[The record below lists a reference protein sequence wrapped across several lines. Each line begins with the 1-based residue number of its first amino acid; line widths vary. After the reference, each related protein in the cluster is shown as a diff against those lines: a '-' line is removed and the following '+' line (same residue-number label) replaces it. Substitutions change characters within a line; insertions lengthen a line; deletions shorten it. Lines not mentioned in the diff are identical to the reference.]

1 YAARSST
8 MPPLTWTNFAPPF
21 SDVLP
26 FLVLAILMVLN
37 APVAYCLAIGALTFF
52 MLGAGVPV
60 QTYVQRMIAA
70 TESFPLLAVPFFI
83 LAGVVMSEAGITGRI
98 MRLADAMVG
107 HMVGGLARVN
117 VLLSTLMGGM
127 SGSANA
133 DAAMQSTVLVPEMVS
148 RGYDKAFSAAVTAF
162 SAIITAII
170 PPSIGLILYGYLA
183 DVSIGRLFMAGLVPG
198 LLICALQLIVVG
210 RVSRAKGYPPSR
222 AVPAS
227 WAERGRAFMDAVW
240 GLLIPVGILGGIRLG
255 WYTPT
260 EAGAIAVCYA
270 LFIGLFVYRALPVRR
285 IPAMFLETA
294 LATATIML
302 IICAAQAF
310 GFFLSWERLPAQ
322 LADGMLA
329 LSQNPLVI
337 LLLINIL
344 LIAVG
349 TILEGGA
356 ALIILTPLFV
366 PVITSLGIDPVH
378 FGVVMVLNLTIAGVT
393 PPVGTLMY
401 TTCSITG
408 VSVGAFT
415 RSAVPLFI
423 AMLISLVLVTYVP
436 IISLF
441 LPNLVYG
448 S

>member
-1 YAARSST
+1 
-8 MPPLTWTNFAPPF
+8 ME
-21 SDVLP
+21 VIP

-37 APVAYCLAIGALTFF
+37 VPVAFCLAIAALAFF
-52 MLGAGVPV
+52 MTGPGVPV
-60 QTYVQRMIAA
+60 QVFVQRLISS
-70 TESFPLLAVPFFI
+70 TESFPLLAIPFFI
-83 LAGVVMSEAGITGRI
+83 LAGVVMNHAGITGRI
-98 MRLADAMVG
+98 MALADTLVG

-117 VLLSTLMGGM
+117 VLLSTMMGGM

-133 DAAMQSTVLVPEMVS
+133 DAAMQSTVLVPEMTA

-170 PPSIGLILYGYLA
+170 PPSIGLILFGYLA
-183 DVSIGRLFMAGLVPG
+183 DVSIGRLFIAGLVPG
-198 LLICALQLIVVG
+198 ALICVLLLFIVG
-210 RVSRAKGYPPSR
+210 QVSRIEGYPPSR
-222 AVPAS
+222 DRRAT
-227 WAERGRAFMDAVW
+227 WRERGSALADAAW
-240 GLLIPVGILGGIRLG
+240 GLMIPVGILGGIRFG

-270 LFIGLFVYRALPVRR
+270 LFIGAVIYRALDLRR
-285 IPAMFLETA
+285 LPAMLIEA
-294 LATATIML
+294 AVATAVIML

-310 GFFLSWERLPAQ
+310 GFFLSWEQLPAR
-322 LADGMLA
+322 LSDAMLT
-329 LSQNPLVI
+329 LSENPFLI

-344 LIAVG
+344 LILVG

-366 PVITSLGIDPVH
+366 PVITPLGIDPVH
-378 FGVVMVLNLTIAGVT
+378 FGVMMVLNLTIAGVT

-415 RSAVPLFI
+415 RKALPLFGV
-423 AMLISLVLVTYVP
+423 MLLALVLVTYVP
-436 IISLF
+436 AITLW
-441 LPNLVYG
+441 LPDLVYG
-448 S
+448 K

>member
-1 YAARSST
+1 
-8 MPPLTWTNFAPPF
+8 ME
-21 SDVLP
+21 VVP
-26 FLVLAILMVLN
+26 FLVLAVLMVLN
-37 APVAYCLAIGALTFF
+37 APVALCLAIAALAFF
-52 MLGAGVPV
+52 LTGPGVPV
-60 QTYVQRMIAA
+60 QVFVQRLISS
-70 TESFPLLAVPFFI
+70 TESFPLLAIPFFI
-83 LAGVVMSEAGITGRI
+83 LAGVVMNHAGITGRI
-98 MRLADAMVG
+98 MALADTLVG

-117 VLLSTLMGGM
+117 VLLSTMMGGM

-133 DAAMQSTVLVPEMVS
+133 DAAMQSTILVPEMTA

-170 PPSIGLILYGYLA
+170 PPSIGLILFGYLA
-183 DVSIGRLFMAGLVPG
+183 DVSIGRLFIAGLVPG
-198 LLICALQLIVVG
+198 ALICILLLFTVG
-210 RVSRAKGYPPSR
+210 HISRVEGYPPSR
-222 AVPAS
+222 DRRAT
-227 WAERGRAFMDAVW
+227 WKERGRALTDAAW
-240 GLLIPVGILGGIRLG
+240 GLMIPVAILGGIRFG

-270 LFIGLFVYRALPVRR
+270 LFVGAVIYRALDLRR
-285 IPAMFLETA
+285 VPAMLIEA
-294 LATATIML
+294 AVATSVIML

-322 LADGMLA
+322 LSEAMLA
-329 LSQNPLVI
+329 LSNNPLLI

-344 LIAVG
+344 LILVG

-366 PVITSLGIDPVH
+366 PVITPLGIDPVH
-378 FGVVMVLNLTIAGVT
+378 FGVVVVLNLTIAGVT

-415 RSAVPLFI
+415 RKALPFFAVMLLALF
-423 AMLISLVLVTYVP
+423 LVTYVP
-436 IISLF
+436 AITLW
-441 LPNLVYG
+441 LPELVYG
-448 S
+448 N